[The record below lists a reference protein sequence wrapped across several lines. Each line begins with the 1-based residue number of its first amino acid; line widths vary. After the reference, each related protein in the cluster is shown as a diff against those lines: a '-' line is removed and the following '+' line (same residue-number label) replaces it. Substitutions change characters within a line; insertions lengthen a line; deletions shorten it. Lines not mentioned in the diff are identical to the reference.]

1 MIKIEWLRFED
12 FLSKC
17 TPQRDSGITTGS
29 CLPKIAL
36 LKSII
41 MMSSNDIM
49 CCMAGPALVEP
60 NKDHSEMLLPF
71 LLRLFPAIC
80 ELCDADAN
88 FKYLSFHLLALWYK
102 KLSVCLPTLMELNS
116 NLRITDKKSS
126 FLQETVKR
134 IWTNWDSPIEGVAE
148 FVTEIFKIML
158 EVWYQEVTK
167 VQSDNTG
174 YANELITKVMSM
186 PWHSR
191 SRYKPL
197 SLLIPFVDVVSHFS
211 MNQLKVKDSHDSKNI
226 NDTFQQIILVFNCSS
241 LYFSYFL
248 CHKV

>member
-1 MIKIEWLRFED
+1 
-12 FLSKC
+12 
-17 TPQRDSGITTGS
+17 
-29 CLPKIAL
+29 
-36 LKSII
+36 
-41 MMSSNDIM
+41 
-49 CCMAGPALVEP
+49 MAGPALVEP

-158 EVWYQEVTK
+158 EVWYQEVAK

-174 YANELITKVMSM
+174 YANELIAKVMSM